1 MVKCMD
7 KQDLPV
13 LATTESKEE
22 FGRRSYDENGN
33 GNGWS
38 RYQIMVLQQLTDH
51 TKLLQALMS
60 EINTIKQQIAISD
73 IVSKNWRDQA
83 DKSIG
88 ELKDDVEF
96 ILEDEAGLN
105 QRLKHIEETVKV
117 EEKSSLKIKA
127 FWGILGGAVV
137 VVVDVV
143 VRVLSLINSKLQVIM
158 SNSGQ

>member
-1 MVKCMD
+1 MD
-7 KQDLPV
+7 KKDLPV
-13 LATTESKEE
+13 MAPTENKEE
-22 FGRRSYDENGN
+22 DHFGRRNYDEN

-60 EINTIKQQIAISD
+60 EINTIKQQIAITD

-83 DKSIG
+83 DRSIQ

-96 ILEDEAGLN
+96 ILEDEGGIN
-105 QRLKHIEETVKV
+105 QRLKSIEDNTKI

-127 FWGILGGAVV
+127 FWGLLGGAVV
-137 VVVDVV
+137 VIVDVTIRV
-143 VRVLSLINSKLQVIM
+143 VSLIGSKLQVIM
-158 SNSGQ
+158 QNPPQ